1 MCDGLDLLFTIFWW
15 WKSENSAVAPFHCS
29 GPVSQDGHLSPWVS
43 TNIAGERHFWPS
55 DRGASSFPYVF
66 VAHVAK
72 KTSHLGL
79 CQPGQ
84 ELVTCVFCSK
94 VESRAVT
101 EPLSPRGHW
110 GLGCCR
116 RMSRTISSLSW
127 TSVRSPPRIEK
138 SDWWIDEWK
147 IPMGNTHLVAPILM
161 NPQICSLDIFQEVL
175 LPCYRNSTQPE
186 LETPHLVVWGALG
199 SWTCLAS
206 ASSRLESDGWG
217 SEVCPMVFQYWL
229 CLKSGK
235 LVNLQNG
242 HFNGII
248 PGSL

>member
-1 MCDGLDLLFTIFWW
+1 MCDDLDLLFTIFWW

-29 GPVSQDGHLSPWVS
+29 GPVSQDGTSPHES
-43 TNIAGERHFWPS
+43 PPTLLEKDTFGLQIAGPPLSHMFFCTCCKKNITLGTLPTWPRTR
-55 DRGASSFPYVF
+55 DVCFLF
-66 VAHVAK
+66 K
-72 KTSHLGL
+72 
-79 CQPGQ
+79 
-84 ELVTCVFCSK
+84 
-94 VESRAVT
+94 SRIQSRDLA
-101 EPLSPRGHW
+101 PLSPRGHW

-186 LETPHLVVWGALG
+186 LETPHLVWGALG

-248 PGSL
+248 PRSL